1 MVAFFEYFLL
11 FFIQKELVMQ
21 VGLFGFGR
29 AGRSV
34 ASVLLESK
42 KTNLRWVIRQT
53 NRLNHRS
60 VPEFLGV
67 TPRKTGG
74 R

>member
-1 MVAFFEYFLL
+1 
-11 FFIQKELVMQ
+11 MQ